1 MDKKKI
7 IVRVIIMTAL
17 AGLLGGVFAN
27 LGNQSGQDYFEQLEP
42 NQPKPSIWDQDEGSD
57 LDPGQ
62 VKMEETSDGDSGLET
77 DKVDNENPSQNST
90 DDASQDSDLENST
103 ESKTNQDNNS
113 GSTEDGESA
122 PTGEGETE
130 EPGQASASL
139 VLTDKLGRQV
149 EIPEDVE
156 TIAALYSFAGYV
168 VALLERG
175 SDLVAVQG
183 GLQRDVL
190 LTQIVPQ
197 VLEAQVIR
205 DGGSINVEELMRLD
219 PDLIIL
225 QNEGVADS
233 REKNKLD
240 LAEIPYLA
248 VDYNSIGGQQAMIKL
263 IGQAID
269 REAEA
274 NRFISYYNQVLA
286 KVDRIVSQIPLEE
299 RVTIYHSDKD
309 VLRTVAGKTISAE
322 WAERAGLIN
331 VALNESLR
339 EDDGNYYANI
349 EQILLWNPQVII
361 ANENTA
367 YEYIRKHPQWK
378 SIQAVEDGRVYKL
391 PQGISRWGHR
401 SSVETPLAI
410 LWAVKTIYPD
420 YATEIDLR
428 AEVRTYYQNFFGI
441 SLTETMIDTIL
452 EGRELRL
459 EKGEI

>member
-1 MDKKKI
+1 
-7 IVRVIIMTAL
+7 MTAL

-286 KVDRIVSQIPLEE
+286 KVDRIVSQIPLEDSC
-299 RVTIYHSDKD
+299 H
-309 VLRTVAGKTISAE
+309 
-322 WAERAGLIN
+322 
-331 VALNESLR
+331 
-339 EDDGNYYANI
+339 NYDN
-349 EQILLWNPQVII
+349 
-361 ANENTA
+361 
-367 YEYIRKHPQWK
+367 
-378 SIQAVEDGRVYKL
+378 GR
-391 PQGISRWGHR
+391 
-401 SSVETPLAI
+401 
-410 LWAVKTIYPD
+410 
-420 YATEIDLR
+420 
-428 AEVRTYYQNFFGI
+428 
-441 SLTETMIDTIL
+441 
-452 EGRELRL
+452 
-459 EKGEI
+459 